1 MKNEFQAVIFDLDG
15 TLVDTEVVWHVAED
29 QLVRARGHLYTLEAR
44 SHLVGKRIEDGMVG
58 LKAHYSMT
66 DTVDVLVEELNGRL
80 RALIEA
86 EGVRIT
92 PGMQDILD
100 WVVAN
105 DLPRAIASA
114 SSVWFIDAVV
124 QRMGWEELFKV
135 RCSCDFEAN
144 GKPAP
149 DVYLTAARRLG
160 VDPTKC
166 LAMEDTIN
174 GARAA
179 VAAGMTTYVVPDHQ
193 YTNPDM
199 LRQVTPHVFASMH
212 EVYARLTAL

>member
-1 MKNEFQAVIFDLDG
+1 MKNEFAAVIFDLDG

-29 QLVRARGHLYTLEAR
+29 QLVRARGHIYTLEAR
-44 SHLVGKRIEDGMVG
+44 SHLVGRRIEEGLVD
-58 LKAHYSMT
+58 LKAHYGFAE
-66 DTVDVLVEELNGRL
+66 TVEELVEELNRNL
-80 RALIEA
+80 LALIDA
-86 EGVRIT
+86 EGVRLT
-92 PGMQDILD
+92 PGMQDVLD
-100 WVVAN
+100 WVIAN

-114 SSVWFIDAVV
+114 SSEWFIEAVV
-124 QRMGWEELFKV
+124 HRMGWDELFRV
-135 RCSCDFEAN
+135 RCSCDHEAH

-160 VDPTKC
+160 VDPTRC

-179 VAAGMTTYVVPDHQ
+179 VAAGMTTYVVPDHR
-193 YTNPDM
+193 YTNADL

-212 EVYARLTAL
+212 EVYARLTGS